1 MTSPADPD
9 ALATTLAE
17 LAAEARRRGHDV
29 STIAPP
35 SPPPIDLAAAAK
47 AALAAPTGSPPLRE
61 LAAGCRR
68 VVVVTS
74 DATRAVPTAD
84 LLDAVMPELAAAG
97 VGDDDVTV
105 VIATGA
111 HRAPTGVEVA
121 RMLGPR
127 WSAAL
132 RVIGH
137 DAHAA
142 DLVEIGRTSRGTPV
156 TICPQVAQA
165 DLRIALGVVEPHE
178 FAGFSGGRKAIVPGV
193 AGYETILA
201 NHAVDRLADPLTCA
215 GSMTGNPV
223 HEDMIEALRL
233 VGPVFILNVTLDE
246 LLRPTAVAAGECEA
260 AHAELVRFVRSS
272 VVCRTDGAADV
283 VVTGPGAPL
292 DINLYQA
299 VKALGAVQPLVDAH
313 SRVLLVAGCAEG
325 VGAAAMVEP
334 FAAAGS
340 AAGALEALRGPDY
353 VVEQNGAYV
362 LAEFLTR
369 PGQVHA
375 WCPGVEDRTL
385 ETLGMRPAATPSA
398 GLAAARGGLGAGAR
412 VLCVPR
418 AQRLLFETP
427 A

>member
-1 MTSPADPD
+1 
-9 ALATTLAE
+9 
-17 LAAEARRRGHDV
+17 
-29 STIAPP
+29 
-35 SPPPIDLAAAAK
+35 
-47 AALAAPTGSPPLRE
+47 
-61 LAAGCRR
+61 
-68 VVVVTS
+68 
-74 DATRAVPTAD
+74 
-84 LLDAVMPELAAAG
+84 
-97 VGDDDVTV
+97 
-105 VIATGA
+105 
-111 HRAPTGVEVA
+111 
-121 RMLGPR
+121 
-127 WSAAL
+127 
-132 RVIGH
+132 
-137 DAHAA
+137 
-142 DLVEIGRTSRGTPV
+142 
-156 TICPQVAQA
+156 
-165 DLRIALGVVEPHE
+165 
-178 FAGFSGGRKAIVPGV
+178 
-193 AGYETILA
+193 
-201 NHAVDRLADPLTCA
+201 
-215 GSMTGNPV
+215 
-223 HEDMIEALRL
+223 
-233 VGPVFILNVTLDE
+233 
-246 LLRPTAVAAGECEA
+246 
-260 AHAELVRFVRSS
+260 
-272 VVCRTDGAADV
+272 VCRTDGAADV

-398 GLAAARGGLGAGAR
+398 GLAAALDGLGAGAR